1 MERKR
6 GELVP
11 IGRVWGGLSDPVKS
25 LRDASPQARYHFTQA
40 DQVDRLVWASE
51 AGLNLGFMAR
61 LTDSRG
67 CPAPP

>member
-11 IGRVWGGLSDPVKS
+11 IGGVWGGLSDPVKS
-25 LRDASPQARYHFTQA
+25 LRDASPQAQYRFTQA
-40 DQVDRLVWASE
+40 DQVDQLVWASE

-61 LTDSRG
+61 LIALCG
-67 CPAPP
+67 CPEPP